1 MHVLEPLVVPTHNP
15 AGILDR
21 LEQAIV
27 GQRSFLPLPSD
38 DKDRAELLRRTQRV
52 GHPIDPDI
60 ALVMSTSGSTGIPK
74 GAMLTAGNLVSSAD
88 ATHQFLGGEAQWLLA
103 MPAHHIAGM
112 QILVRSIIAGYDPIV
127 VDVSRG
133 FNVAVF
139 ATAAASV
146 EGERVYTSLTPLQ
159 LLKAMDTLVGIEALR
174 VFTAILVGGAPLR
187 ADDRRAAKE
196 LGINVV
202 TTYGASETSGGCVY
216 NGRPVPGATVRVI
229 DERIHL
235 GGPMIAQGYRN
246 IPDHHAFSQPGWFS
260 TSDAGILNDG
270 ILEVVGRLDNVID
283 SGGLKIHPEVLERK
297 LCDVPGVTAA
307 CVVGLPDRRFGHIIV
322 AAYEGN
328 AHPTT
333 IISALDD
340 LPRWQLPKDIRR
352 VESLPLIGPG
362 KVDRRGVTALFT
374 QQ

>member
-1 MHVLEPLVVPTHNP
+1 MHVLEPLVVPAHDP
-15 AGILDR
+15 ASILDS

-27 GQRSFLPLPSD
+27 GQRSFLPVPSN
-38 DKDRAELLRRTQRV
+38 DKDRADLLCRSQRV
-52 GHPIDPDI
+52 GQPIDPDI
-60 ALVMSTSGSTGIPK
+60 ALVMSTSGSTGMPK
-74 GAMLTAGNLVSSAD
+74 GAMLTARNLVSSAD

-112 QILVRSIIAGYDPIV
+112 QVLVRSLIAGYDPVV

-133 FNVAVF
+133 FNVASF
-139 ATAAASV
+139 ATAAASL

-174 VFTAILVGGAPLR
+174 TFAAILVGGAPLR
-187 ADDRRAAKE
+187 ADDLRAAKE
-196 LGINVV
+196 LGITIV
-202 TTYGASETSGGCVY
+202 TTYGSSETSGGCIY
-216 NGRPVPGATVRVI
+216 NGRPIPGASVRVVG
-229 DERIHL
+229 ERIHL
-235 GGPMIAQGYRN
+235 GGPMVAQGYRN
-246 IPDHHAFSQPGWFS
+246 IPDHDAFAETGWFA
-260 TSDAGILNDG
+260 TSDSGTITGGILN
-270 ILEVVGRLDNVID
+270 VTGRLDNVID
-283 SGGLKIHPEVLERK
+283 SGGLKIHPEVLERT
-297 LCDVPGVTAA
+297 LCDIRGVTAA
-307 CVVGLPDRRFGHIIV
+307 CVVGLPDRRFGQVIV
-322 AAYEGN
+322 AAYEGS
-328 AHPTT
+328 AHPTD